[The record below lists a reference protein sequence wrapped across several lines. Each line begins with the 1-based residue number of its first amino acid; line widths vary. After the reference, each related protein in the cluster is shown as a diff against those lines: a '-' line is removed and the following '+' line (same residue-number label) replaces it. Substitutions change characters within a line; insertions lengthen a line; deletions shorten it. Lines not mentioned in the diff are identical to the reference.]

1 MKGGLIIEPEDNI
14 DFDASPVLFG
24 EKTVEEL
31 GEELKD
37 MLIETCNGKQTKAE
51 KLGFNE
57 TAIMRA
63 CNFV

>member
-1 MKGGLIIEPEDNI
+1 MKGGLIIEPEDN
-14 DFDASPVLFG
+14 VVVV
-24 EKTVEEL
+24 T
-31 GEELKD
+31 EELKD
-37 MLIETCNGKQTKAE
+37 ILIDTCNGKQTKAE